1 MTLTDL
7 WRSFQLQQ
15 VEIFRYLSIP
25 LHMWRKFFFMK
36 VFLTKPLSEIPT
48 GLSSTKS
55 ADKERLE
62 ASIWRAV
69 RSGLYAADNPS
80 FSQLVEDMD
89 DNLFTSIR
97 HNPHHVL
104 CKLLPYEIDH
114 KYNLR
119 PRFHSFSLTVKTD
132 CKNYINRMLYKLYR
146 HFTSFSLPYC
156 MIAFCQSVFI
166 KDYDDDDDDDD
177 DALNVWM
184 RCRN

>member
-1 MTLTDL
+1 
-7 WRSFQLQQ
+7 
-15 VEIFRYLSIP
+15 
-25 LHMWRKFFFMK
+25 MK

-97 HNPHHVL
+97 HNPY
-104 CKLLPYEIDH
+104 KLLPDKIDH
-114 KYNLR
+114 KYTLR
-119 PRFHSFSLTVKTD
+119 PRVHSFSLTVKSD
-132 CKNYINRMLYKLYR
+132 FKNYINRMLYKDIY
-146 HFTSFSLPYC
+146 
-156 MIAFCQSVFI
+156 
-166 KDYDDDDDDDD
+166 
-177 DALNVWM
+177 
-184 RCRN
+184 